1 MGTLRPCKK
10 FGIMALT
17 RLRFDMV
24 ILIAIILLCI
34 LLAIGVSVP
43 LAFGAVLI
51 LLAYTGGYDVS
62 GFFATGH
69 WKMNSVILLAIP
81 LFILAGNIMN
91 RGKIAKPIV
100 EIAELFFGHLR
111 GGLSAAAV
119 VASAMFGAISGSG
132 AATLTCIGSI
142 IMPHLRKARYPEGIS
157 AALVISASPLGLL
170 IPPSAAQLLYAWIGQ
185 LSVLKCFL
193 ATVIPGLILTTLLI
207 LVNFFILRNNDTIRI
222 TKVPQRFFQKL
233 GKKTAIATPAILM
246 PMIIL
251 GGIYGGIMT
260 PTEAAGVA
268 VIYAIPV
275 GFFVYRGL
283 TLNVFYE
290 CLKESSITIGVVM
303 AMIFTVLVASRFLI
317 FEDIPG
323 MAEDLIYSISENP
336 IVVILM
342 INLVMLLI
350 GMLMD
355 DISGFIL
362 SASLLLPIAEG
373 AGMDPIHFAAVLGV
387 NLGMGNITPP
397 TAPLLYLG
405 AQVTDVPIRKLI
417 SPTLIFI
424 IFAWLPTLMLTT
436 FLPDVALWLPDL
448 LLG

>member
-1 MGTLRPCKK
+1 
-10 FGIMALT
+10 
-17 RLRFDMV
+17 MV
-24 ILIAIILLCI
+24 ILIAIILICV

-51 LLAYTGGYDVS
+51 LLAFTGGYDVS

-81 LFILAGNIMN
+81 LFIMAGDIMQ

-100 EIAELFFGHLR
+100 EIAEVMFGHLR
-111 GGLSAAAV
+111 GGLSAASV

-157 AALVISASPLGLL
+157 GALVISASPLGLL
-170 IPPSAAQLLYAWIGQ
+170 IPPSAAQLLYAWVGQ

-193 ATVIPGLILTTLLI
+193 ATVIPGLILTVLLI
-207 LVNFFILRNNDTIRI
+207 VVNFVILRNDKNIRVTEI
-222 TKVPQRFFQKL
+222 PDHFLHAL
-233 GKKTAIATPAILM
+233 GKKTVVATPALM
-246 PMIIL
+246 MPLIIL

-275 GFFVYRGL
+275 GFFIYRGL
-283 TLNVFYE
+283 TLQVFYE
-290 CLKESSITIGVVM
+290 TLRQSAITIGVVM
-303 AMIFTVLVASRFLI
+303 VMIFTVLVASRFLI

-323 MAEDLIYSISENP
+323 IAEDLIYSISENP
-336 IVVILM
+336 IIVFLM

-355 DISGFIL
+355 DISGIIL
-362 SASLLLPIAEG
+362 SASLLLPIAQG

-405 AQVTDVPIRKLI
+405 AQVTEVPVRKLI
-417 SPTLIFI
+417 TPTLIFI
-424 IFAWLPTLMLTT
+424 LFAWFPTLVLTT
-436 FLPDVALWLPDL
+436 FFPAVALWLPNL

>member
-1 MGTLRPCKK
+1 
-10 FGIMALT
+10 
-17 RLRFDMV
+17 MV
-24 ILIAIILLCI
+24 ITIAILMICV

-43 LAFGAVLI
+43 LAFGGVLI
-51 LLAYTGGYDVS
+51 LLAYTGGYDVA

-81 LFILAGNIMN
+81 LFIMAGDIMQ
-91 RGKIAKPIV
+91 RGKIANPIV
-100 EIAELFFGHLR
+100 EIAELLFGHLR

-142 IMPHLRKARYPEGIS
+142 IMPHLRRARYPDGFS

-170 IPPSAAQLLYAWIGQ
+170 IPPSGAQLLYAWVGQ
-185 LSVLKCFL
+185 LSVLRCFL
-193 ATVIPGLILTTLLI
+193 ATVVPGLLLTVLLI
-207 LVNFFILRNNDTIRI
+207 IVNFVVLRKNTTIRI
-222 TKVPQRFFQKL
+222 NQIPQQFIRQL
-233 GKKTAIATPAILM
+233 GRKTMTATPALLM
-246 PMIIL
+246 PLIIL

-268 VIYAIPV
+268 VVYAIPV
-275 GFFVYRGL
+275 GFFFYRGL
-283 TLNVFYE
+283 TLHTFFE
-290 CLKESSITIGVVM
+290 SLKHSAITIGVVM
-303 AMIFTVLVASRFLI
+303 VMIFMVLVTSRFLI

-323 MAEDLIYSISENP
+323 MAEDLIHSISDNP
-336 IVVILM
+336 VVVLLM

-355 DISGFIL
+355 DISGIIL

-405 AQVTDVPIRKLI
+405 AQVTNVPVRDLI
-417 SPTLIFI
+417 GPTMLFI
-424 IFAWLPTLMLTT
+424 LFAWLPTLVLTT
-436 FLPDVALWLPDL
+436 FIPEIALFLPDL

>member
-1 MGTLRPCKK
+1 
-10 FGIMALT
+10 
-17 RLRFDMV
+17 MV
-24 ILIAIILLCI
+24 ILIAIILICV

-43 LAFGAVLI
+43 LAFGGVLI

-81 LFILAGNIMN
+81 LFIMAGDIMQ

-100 EIAELFFGHLR
+100 EIAELMFGHLR
-111 GGLSAAAV
+111 GGLSAASV

-142 IMPHLRKARYPEGIS
+142 MMPHLRKAGYPEGIS
-157 AALVISASPLGLL
+157 GALVISASPLGLL

-193 ATVIPGLILTTLLI
+193 ATVVPGIILMIMLII
-207 LVNFFILRNNDTIRI
+207 VNFVILRNNNTIRI
-222 TKVPQRFFQKL
+222 TEIPDRFFKEL
-233 GKKTAIATPAILM
+233 GKKTAVATPAILM

-283 TLNVFYE
+283 TITVFFE
-290 CLKESSITIGVVM
+290 CLKESAITIGVVM

-355 DISGFIL
+355 DISGIIL

-424 IFAWLPTLMLTT
+424 VFAWLPTLMLTT
-436 FLPDVALWLPDL
+436 FIPEVALWLPNL

>member
-1 MGTLRPCKK
+1 
-10 FGIMALT
+10 
-17 RLRFDMV
+17 MV
-24 ILIAIILLCI
+24 IAIAILLICV

-43 LAFGAVLI
+43 LAFAGVLI
-51 LLAYTGGYDVS
+51 LLSYTGGYDVS
-62 GFFATGH
+62 GFLATGH

-81 LFILAGNIMN
+81 LFIMAGDIMQ
-91 RGKIAKPIV
+91 RGKIANPIV
-100 EIAELFFGHLR
+100 EIAELMFGHLR
-111 GGLSAAAV
+111 GGLSAASV

-142 IMPHLRKARYPEGIS
+142 IMPHLRKARYPDGFS

-170 IPPSAAQLLYAWIGQ
+170 IPPSAAQLLYAWVGQ

-193 ATVIPGLILTTLLI
+193 ATVVPGVILTILLI
-207 LVNFFILRNNDTIRI
+207 IVNFVVLRNNTSIRI
-222 TKVPQRFFQKL
+222 TEIPQRFFLRLSQKTW
-233 GKKTAIATPAILM
+233 TALPALFM

-268 VIYAIPV
+268 VIYAIPI
-275 GFFVYRGL
+275 GFFFYKGL
-283 TLNVFYE
+283 TLGILAE
-290 CLKESSITIGVVM
+290 SLKHSAITIGVVM
-303 AMIFTVLVASRFLI
+303 MMIFMVLIASRFLI

-323 MAEDLIYSISENP
+323 LAEDLIHSISDNP
-336 IVVILM
+336 IVIILM

-355 DISGFIL
+355 DISGIIL
-362 SASLLLPIAEG
+362 SASLLLPIAES

-405 AQVTDVPIRKLI
+405 AQVTNVPVRDLI
-417 SPTLIFI
+417 GPTLIFI
-424 IFAWLPTLMLTT
+424 LFAWFPTLLLTT
-436 FLPDVALWLPDL
+436 FIPEIALFLPNL

>member
-1 MGTLRPCKK
+1 
-10 FGIMALT
+10 
-17 RLRFDMV
+17 MV
-24 ILIAIILLCI
+24 ILTAIILICI

-43 LAFGAVLI
+43 LAFGGVLI
-51 LLAYTGGYDVS
+51 LLAYSGGYDVS

-81 LFILAGNIMN
+81 LFIMAGTIMN

-100 EIAELFFGHLR
+100 EIAELLLGHLR
-111 GGLSAAAV
+111 GGLSAASV

-142 IMPHLRKARYPEGIS
+142 MMPHLRKAGYPEGIS
-157 AALVISASPLGLL
+157 GALVISASPLGLL

-193 ATVIPGLILTTLLI
+193 ATVIPGLILTTMLI
-207 LVNFFILRNNDTIRI
+207 IVNFVILRNNNTIRI
-222 TKVPQRFFQKL
+222 TEIPDRFFKEL
-233 GKKTAIATPAILM
+233 GKKTAVATPAILM

-283 TLNVFYE
+283 TITVFFE
-290 CLKESSITIGVVM
+290 CLKESAITIGVVM

-355 DISGFIL
+355 DISGIIL

-424 IFAWLPTLMLTT
+424 VFAWLPTLMLTT
-436 FLPDVALWLPDL
+436 FIPEVALWLPNL

>member
-1 MGTLRPCKK
+1 
-10 FGIMALT
+10 
-17 RLRFDMV
+17 MV
-24 ILIAIILLCI
+24 ILIAIIMICV

-51 LLAYTGGYDVS
+51 LLAFTGGYDVA

-81 LFILAGNIMN
+81 LFIMAGDIMQ

-100 EIAELFFGHLR
+100 EIAELMFGHLR
-111 GGLSAAAV
+111 GGLSAASV

-142 IMPHLRKARYPEGIS
+142 IMPHLRKARYPDGIS
-157 AALVISASPLGLL
+157 GALVISASPLGLL
-170 IPPSAAQLLYAWIGQ
+170 IPPSGAQLLYAWVGQ

-193 ATVIPGLILTTLLI
+193 ATVIPGLILSALLI
-207 LVNFFILRNNDTIRI
+207 IVNFVILRNNETIRVSEI
-222 TKVPQRFFQKL
+222 PDRFFRVL
-233 GKKTAIATPAILM
+233 ARKTAFATPAILM
-246 PMIIL
+246 PLIIL

-283 TLNVFYE
+283 TLSVFYE
-290 CLKESSITIGVVM
+290 SMKHSAITIGVVM
-303 AMIFTVLVASRFLI
+303 VMIFTVLIASRFLI

-323 MAEDLIYSISENP
+323 LAEDLIHSISDNQ
-336 IVVILM
+336 IVVFLM
-342 INLVMLLI
+342 INLTMLLI

-355 DISGFIL
+355 DISGIIL
-362 SASLLLPIAEG
+362 SASLLLPIAQG

-405 AQVTDVPIRKLI
+405 AQVTDVPVRKLI

-424 IFAWLPTLMLTT
+424 VFAWLPTLVLTT
-436 FLPDVALWLPDL
+436 FLPQVALWLPNL

>member
-1 MGTLRPCKK
+1 
-10 FGIMALT
+10 
-17 RLRFDMV
+17 MV
-24 ILIAIILLCI
+24 ILIAIILICI

-43 LAFGAVLI
+43 LAFGGVLI
-51 LLAYTGGYDVS
+51 LLAYSGGYDVS

-81 LFILAGNIMN
+81 LFIMAGTIMN

-100 EIAELFFGHLR
+100 EIAELLLGHLR
-111 GGLSAAAV
+111 GGLSAASV

-142 IMPHLRKARYPEGIS
+142 MMPHLRKAGYPEGIS
-157 AALVISASPLGLL
+157 GALVISASPLGLL

-193 ATVIPGLILTTLLI
+193 ATVIPGLILTTMLI
-207 LVNFFILRNNDTIRI
+207 IVNFVILRNNNTIRI
-222 TKVPQRFFQKL
+222 TEIPDRFFKEL
-233 GKKTAIATPAILM
+233 GKKTAVATPAILM

-283 TLNVFYE
+283 TITVFFE
-290 CLKESSITIGVVM
+290 CLKESAITIGVVM

-355 DISGFIL
+355 DISGIIL

-424 IFAWLPTLMLTT
+424 VFAWLPTLMLTT
-436 FLPDVALWLPDL
+436 FIPEVALWLPNL

>member
-1 MGTLRPCKK
+1 
-10 FGIMALT
+10 
-17 RLRFDMV
+17 MV
-24 ILIAIILLCI
+24 ILIAIILICI

-43 LAFGAVLI
+43 LAFGGVLI
-51 LLAYTGGYDVS
+51 LLAYSGGYDVS

-81 LFILAGNIMN
+81 LFIMAGTIMN

-100 EIAELFFGHLR
+100 EIAELLLGHLR
-111 GGLSAAAV
+111 GGLSAASV

-142 IMPHLRKARYPEGIS
+142 MMPHLRKAGYPEGIS
-157 AALVISASPLGLL
+157 GALVISASPLGLL

-193 ATVIPGLILTTLLI
+193 ATVIPGLILTTMLI
-207 LVNFFILRNNDTIRI
+207 IVNFVILRNNNTIRI
-222 TKVPQRFFQKL
+222 TEIPDRFFKEL
-233 GKKTAIATPAILM
+233 GKKTAVATPAILM

-283 TLNVFYE
+283 TITVFFE
-290 CLKESSITIGVVM
+290 CLKESAITIGVVM
-303 AMIFTVLVASRFLI
+303 AMIFTVLIASRFLI

-355 DISGFIL
+355 DISGIIL

-424 IFAWLPTLMLTT
+424 VFAWLPTLMLTT
-436 FLPDVALWLPDL
+436 FIPEVALWLPNL

>member
-1 MGTLRPCKK
+1 
-10 FGIMALT
+10 
-17 RLRFDMV
+17 MV
-24 ILIAIILLCI
+24 IAIAILLICV

-43 LAFGAVLI
+43 LAFGGVLI
-51 LLAYTGGYDVS
+51 LLAYTAGYDVS
-62 GFFATGH
+62 GFLATGH

-81 LFILAGNIMN
+81 LFIMAGDIMQ
-91 RGKIAKPIV
+91 RGKIANPIV
-100 EIAELFFGHLR
+100 EIAELMFGHLR

-132 AATLTCIGSI
+132 AATLTCIGGI
-142 IMPHLRKARYPEGIS
+142 IMPHLRKAKYPDGFS

-170 IPPSAAQLLYAWIGQ
+170 IPPSGAQLLYAWVGQ

-193 ATVIPGLILTTLLI
+193 ATVVPGLILTVMLI
-207 LVNFFILRNNDTIRI
+207 IVNFVVLRKNTSIQI
-222 TKVPQRFFQKL
+222 SEIPQRFFFQL
-233 GKKTAIATPAILM
+233 SKKTWTALPALFM
-246 PMIIL
+246 PFIIL

-268 VIYAIPV
+268 VIYAIPI
-275 GFFVYRGL
+275 GFFFYRGL
-283 TLNVFYE
+283 TLHTFYE
-290 CLKESSITIGVVM
+290 SLKDSATTIGVVM
-303 AMIFTVLVASRFLI
+303 VMIFMVLITSRFLI

-323 MAEDLIYSISENP
+323 LAEDLIYSISDNP

-355 DISGFIL
+355 DISGIIL
-362 SASLLLPIAEG
+362 SASLLLPIAEN

-405 AQVTDVPIRKLI
+405 AQVTNVPVRDLI
-417 SPTLIFI
+417 GPTMIFI
-424 IFAWLPTLMLTT
+424 IFAWLPTLLLTT
-436 FLPDVALWLPDL
+436 FIPEIALFLPDW
-448 LLG
+448 LLGN

>member
-1 MGTLRPCKK
+1 
-10 FGIMALT
+10 
-17 RLRFDMV
+17 MV
-24 ILIAIILLCI
+24 ITIAIILICA

-51 LLAYTGGYDVS
+51 VLAYTGGYDVA

-81 LFILAGNIMN
+81 LFIMAGDIMQ
-91 RGKIAKPIV
+91 RGKIANPIV
-100 EIAELFFGHLR
+100 EIAELLFGHLR
-111 GGLSAAAV
+111 GGLSAASV

-142 IMPHLRKARYPEGIS
+142 IMPHLRKAKYPDGFS
-157 AALVISASPLGLL
+157 AALIISASPLGLL
-170 IPPSAAQLLYAWIGQ
+170 IPPSGAQLLYAWVGQ

-193 ATVIPGLILTTLLI
+193 ATVIPGVILTIMLI
-207 LVNFFILRNNDTIRI
+207 NVNFVILRKNTSIAIKEVPPQFIR
-222 TKVPQRFFQKL
+222 QFS
-233 GKKTAIATPAILM
+233 KKTVSAMPALFM
-246 PMIIL
+246 PLIIL

-268 VIYAIPV
+268 VIYTIPV

-283 TLNVFYE
+283 TLQIFF
-290 CLKESSITIGVVM
+290 ESLRHSAITIGVVM
-303 AMIFTVLVASRFLI
+303 VMIFMVLVTSRFLI
-317 FEDIPG
+317 FEDIPS
-323 MAEDLIYSISENP
+323 MAEDLIYSISDNP
-336 IVVILM
+336 IVVLLM

-355 DISGFIL
+355 DISGIIL

-405 AQVTDVPIRKLI
+405 AQVTNVPVRDLI
-417 SPTLIFI
+417 KPTMLFI
-424 IFAWLPTLMLTT
+424 LFAWLPTLVLTT
-436 FLPDVALWLPDL
+436 FVPEIALFLPEL

>member
-1 MGTLRPCKK
+1 
-10 FGIMALT
+10 
-17 RLRFDMV
+17 MV
-24 ILIAIILLCI
+24 ILIAIILICV

-81 LFILAGNIMN
+81 LFIMAGDIMQ

-100 EIAELFFGHLR
+100 EIAEVMFGHLR
-111 GGLSAAAV
+111 GGLSAASV

-142 IMPHLRKARYPEGIS
+142 IMPHLRKARYPEGVS
-157 AALVISASPLGLL
+157 GALVISASPLGLL
-170 IPPSAAQLLYAWIGQ
+170 IPPSAAQLLYAWVGQ
-185 LSVLKCFL
+185 LSVLQCFL
-193 ATVIPGLILTTLLI
+193 ATVIPGLILTFLLI
-207 LVNFFILRNNDTIRI
+207 VVNFVILRNDTNIQI
-222 TKVPQRFFQKL
+222 TEIPDRFFQAL
-233 GKKTAIATPAILM
+233 GKKTVVATPALLM
-246 PMIIL
+246 PLIIL

-283 TLNVFYE
+283 TLKGFYE
-290 CLKESSITIGVVM
+290 TMRHSAITIGVVM
-303 AMIFTVLVASRFLI
+303 VMIFTVLVASRFLI
-317 FEDIPG
+317 FEDIPS

-336 IVVILM
+336 IIVFLM

-355 DISGFIL
+355 DISGIIL
-362 SASLLLPIAEG
+362 SASLLLPIAQG

-405 AQVTDVPIRKLI
+405 AQVTEVPVRKLI
-417 SPTLIFI
+417 TPTLIFI
-424 IFAWLPTLMLTT
+424 LFAWLPTLILTT
-436 FLPDVALWLPDL
+436 FLPSVALWLPNL
-448 LLG
+448 LLGS